1 VIGTFSRLVHASNL
15 THNLEIYAGAGN
27 RQSQDS
33 SAQQETR
40 GVELALDEIQ
50 LDEQQTSEKHYAA
63 EADEEDVAVEV
74 ITGNS
79 QVRTTTYCHRAHV
92 GERDAGLSALV
103 AVGGTNCTRSGGA
116 GVEWG

>member
-40 GVELALDEIQ
+40 GEIQ

-63 EADEEDVAVEV
+63 EADEEDVAVKV
-74 ITGNS
+74 VTGKFALPS
-79 QVRTTTYCHRAHV
+79 TATVLMLESAMRACLH
-92 GERDAGLSALV
+92 
-103 AVGGTNCTRSGGA
+103 
-116 GVEWG
+116 